1 MPMVRVWLQT
11 KSREVTITERPILQ
25 CIRMFAEQAVTYTTD
40 KAAPRKMTSSM
51 SGSSVAP

>member
-1 MPMVRVWLQT
+1 MVRVWLQT